1 MPTHK
6 QGTVNAVIT
15 TRAPGSAATN
25 DLKSQYAT
33 SPLHSGDLTPDSIRE
48 QFQQSVLDGV
58 TNDGGHTFGEFNK
71 DYAENGAPDYSEV
84 PTGGGGA
91 PASAFVPNP
100 SSPGEGSVDPTDQP
114 AAPDGFGTTP
124 SATPGAGVGSQL
136 SPKAASAAVSAQTLG
151 DYGFGKGSS

>member
-1 MPTHK
+1 MIAISKPPSEISW
-6 QGTVNAVIT
+6 QAVTYFSSIIL
-15 TRAPGSAATN
+15 RI
-25 DLKSQYAT
+25 KSPFDF
-33 SPLHSGDLTPDSIRE
+33 SSSRSI
-48 QFQQSVLDGV
+48 
-58 TNDGGHTFGEFNK
+58 
-71 DYAENGAPDYSEV
+71 
-84 PTGGGGA
+84 GGGA